1 MPIKKERLKDL
12 IAVADGFALQLRA
25 GQEAAESLATL
36 HPDLADEFLSL
47 AASLT
52 PEQSAWTFL
61 AVEKAILEKMWNKN
75 ERSRAYAAARRTG
88 REAPANPGTA
98 SIPRVLAVQRAALL
112 ASDHPDYA
120 EYRAASD
127 SGSYSDD
134 ELYEMFGGSDPV
146 PIDD

>member
-25 GQEAAESLATL
+25 GREAAESLATL

-88 REAPANPGTA
+88 ATLPANPGTA
-98 SIPRVLAVQRAALL
+98 SIPRALAAQRTAL

-127 SGSYSDD
+127 SGAYSDD
-134 ELYEMFGGSDPV
+134 ELYAMFGGSDPV
-146 PIDD
+146 LIDD